1 MLEKKGGSYIIRVE
15 FVRRKGQREEGEWE
29 SLGKEI
35 VTIDSGAEESVCP
48 MGWGADFGMRVVTP
62 WKDMKME
69 SAGGGEMRHYGS
81 RKVTI
86 KAAGF

>member
-1 MLEKKGGSYIIRVE
+1 MLEKKGGSYVLEVE
-15 FVRRKGQREEGEWE
+15 FVKGTGRGGDEWE
-29 SLGKEI
+29 SMGVEQ

-48 MGWGADFGMRVVTP
+48 LDWGASFGMKVVAP
-62 WKDMKME
+62 GREMKMV

-81 RKVTI
+81 RRVTI